1 MIIKPRIDFCD
12 GGFDIIEDGRTRF
25 WKTFD
30 MSDTTYFDTDTL
42 YLPYFWNTYGQV
54 ELTNTTGTAIE
65 FIVTD
70 GNIGS
75 DQRLFIQPDDNSVD
89 IVQTSVA
96 TPTAA
101 CIIGLN
107 TTTTLSAHA
116 ATYYGD
122 WMELDFKNNA
132 WHKYNI
138 EIYT

>member
-1 MIIKPRIDFCD
+1 MN
-12 GGFDIIEDGRTRF
+12 
-25 WKTFD
+25 
-30 MSDTTYFDTDTL
+30 DTTYFETDTL
-42 YLPYFWNTYGQV
+42 YLPYFWKNYGQV
-54 ELTNTTGTAIE
+54 QLTNTTGYAIE
-65 FIVTD
+65 FIKTD
-70 GNIGS
+70 GNIGF
-75 DQRLFIQPDDNSVD
+75 DTRLFIQPADNSVD

-96 TPTAA
+96 TPTAN

-122 WMELDFKNNA
+122 WIELDFKNNA